1 MDNFCIFITTAQT
14 EHMKKILLTII
25 GILAYLLIFGQS
37 PEIESWVLNANGDM
51 AYYDFY
57 PGPPPTT
64 SSVQMTDSSDVKTV
78 CYDVSDV
85 YVRANGLP
93 SYNMGPW
100 LQNPNVPISQEW
112 VFKIPR
118 APIEEAGAKTNTPFG
133 GALGV
138 AINGVVLFGYGDGK
152 SYSSVQDANVG
163 NGDGNW
169 DADAWVSEGPTMDA
183 SGGGHATMTGVYH
196 YHATPFALYTDPS
209 TGHSV
214 IIGYAFDGFP
224 IYGPFGYTNPT
235 NSASGVTRM
244 VSSYQL
250 RSITDRT
257 ILPGGSNSTPPG
269 PAVSASFPLGTYIQD
284 YEYVTGLGTLDEFNG
299 RYCYTPE
306 YPNGTYA
313 YFLSTDN
320 NGDPIFPYVLADS
333 YYGEVLQSDIQNAG
347 NSIAPGGLTCYT
359 GASGLIDAI
368 DSEVVSLYPNPAS
381 TVVVI
386 ETGFIAD
393 EILVLSID
401 GKIIESITPVTY
413 REELNLENM
422 PNGVYLVR
430 ILNNSSV
437 SSHRLVITK

>member
-1 MDNFCIFITTAQT
+1 
-14 EHMKKILLTII
+14 MKDRLLAII
-25 GILAYLLIFGQS
+25 GVSLVFAVSAQS
-37 PEIESWVLNANGDM
+37 PEIESWMLNINGDM
-51 AYYDFY
+51 ADYEFY
-57 PGPPPTT
+57 PGPPPTI
-64 SSVQMTDSSDVKTV
+64 SAIQMTDSSDVKTV
-78 CYDVSDV
+78 CYNATDV
-85 YVRANGLP
+85 YIRANGLT
-93 SYNMGPW
+93 SYTMGPW
-100 LQNPNVPISQEW
+100 LQNPNVPSSQEW

-118 APIEEAGAKTNTPFG
+118 NPIEANGINTNTPFG
-133 GALGV
+133 GAQAV
-138 AINGVVLFGYGDGK
+138 CINGVVMFGYGDGN
-152 SYSSVQDANVG
+152 SYSSVQGANVG

-169 DADAWVSEGPTMDA
+169 DTDAWVSEGATMDA

-224 IYGPFGYTNPT
+224 IYGPFGYANATDS
-235 NSASGVTRM
+235 NSGITRM

-250 RSITDRT
+250 RSIADRT
-257 ILPGGSNSTPPG
+257 ILPDASNSTPPG
-269 PAVSASFPLGTYIQD
+269 PAVSASFPLGTYVQD
-284 YEYVTGLGTLDEFNG
+284 YEYVMGSGTLDEFNG

-306 YPNGTYA
+306 YPTGTYA

-320 NGDPIFPYVLADS
+320 NGDPIFPYILAGS

-359 GASGLIDAI
+359 GSPSLIDVI

>member
-1 MDNFCIFITTAQT
+1 
-14 EHMKKILLTII
+14 
-25 GILAYLLIFGQS
+25 
-37 PEIESWVLNANGDM
+37 M

-78 CYDVSDV
+78 CYDASDV

-118 APIEEAGAKTNTPFG
+118 IPIEEAGAKTNTPFG

-138 AINGVVLFGYGDGK
+138 AINGVVIFGYGDGK
-152 SYSSVQDANVG
+152 SYSSAQDANVG

-169 DADAWVSEGPTMDA
+169 DSDAWVSEELTMDA
-183 SGGGHATMTGVYH
+183 AGGGHANDGGTYH
-196 YHATPFALYTDPS
+196 YHATPFALYIDPA
-209 TGHSV
+209 TGHSA

-235 NSASGVTRM
+235 NSASGITRM
-244 VSSYQL
+244 VSSYEL
-250 RSITDRT
+250 RSIADRT
-257 ILPGGSNSTPPG
+257 ILADGSASTPPG
-269 PAVSASFPLGTYIQD
+269 PSVSAVYPLGTYVQD
-284 YEYVTGLGTLDEFNG
+284 YEFVNGLGTLDEFNG
-299 RYCYTPE
+299 RFCYTPE

-320 NGDPIFPYVLADS
+320 NGEAQFPYALAGS
-333 YYGEVLQSDIQNAG
+333 YYGVISQQDLQNAG
-347 NSIAPGGLTCYT
+347 NSVSPSGLTCYT
-359 GASGLIDAI
+359 GAPSVIDV
-368 DSEVVSLYPNPAS
+368 DDPEVVSLYPNPAS
-381 TVVVI
+381 ASVVI
-386 ETGFIAD
+386 ETEYLAK
-393 EILVLSID
+393 EIQVISME
-401 GKIIESITPVTY
+401 GKVIESITPLTN
-413 REELNLENM
+413 RTDLNVKNI

-437 SSHRLVITK
+437 SSQRLVITK

>member
-1 MDNFCIFITTAQT
+1 
-14 EHMKKILLTII
+14 
-25 GILAYLLIFGQS
+25 
-37 PEIESWVLNANGDM
+37 
-51 AYYDFY
+51 
-57 PGPPPTT
+57 
-64 SSVQMTDSSDVKTV
+64 
-78 CYDVSDV
+78 
-85 YVRANGLP
+85 
-93 SYNMGPW
+93 
-100 LQNPNVPISQEW
+100 
-112 VFKIPR
+112 
-118 APIEEAGAKTNTPFG
+118 
-133 GALGV
+133 
-138 AINGVVLFGYGDGK
+138 
-152 SYSSVQDANVG
+152 
-163 NGDGNW
+163 
-169 DADAWVSEGPTMDA
+169 
-183 SGGGHATMTGVYH
+183 
-196 YHATPFALYTDPS
+196 DPS

-235 NSASGVTRM
+235 NTASGVTRM

-347 NSIAPGGLTCYT
+347 NSVSPSGLTCYT
-359 GASGLIDAI
+359 GATSVIDVD

-381 TVVVI
+381 ASVVI
-386 ETGFIAD
+386 ETVYLAK
-393 EILVLSID
+393 EIQVISID